1 MQINWSV
8 SPENDLDII
17 YQFYLKTSNK
27 RLAKK
32 IIKQIIN
39 ATSAL
44 KLGLFIGQLEPLLC
58 DYEEGHRYLICNHNN
73 FIYTINYDCVIIT
86 HVFDT
91 RRNPLKLEKR

>member
-32 IIKQIIN
+32 IIK
-39 ATSAL
+39 
-44 KLGLFIGQLEPLLC
+44 
-58 DYEEGHRYLICNHNN
+58 
-73 FIYTINYDCVIIT
+73 
-86 HVFDT
+86 
-91 RRNPLKLEKR
+91 